1 MNART
6 DTSILATPTLK
17 ADYSRDALMTD
28 FGRATL
34 DDRYLIAGETSPQD
48 GFLRAAVAW
57 ADDEAHAARLYDYA
71 SKLWFMFSTPVLSN
85 APVRKHFGTSLET
98 NFLAECFE
106 GKFRG
111 MPISCFLNMP
121 GDSRDGLTAHYKEN
135 AWLSSVGGGIG
146 GYWGGIRSNGAKT
159 SSGSSSSG
167 VIPFLK
173 VVDALV
179 LAFSQGETRRGSYAA
194 YIDIGHPEIVEFLEM
209 RKPTGGDANRK
220 CLNLHNAVN
229 IPDAFM
235 QIIERCMA
243 DASAGDAWPLTDP
256 NSGRIVEFVSAKEL
270 WQRLLDLRMQTG
282 EPYIHFID
290 ATNRALPAA
299 QKALGLRVNQSN
311 LCSEITLA
319 TSEERTAVCCLSS
332 VNGEKYDEWKD
343 HPLFIEDLIRMLD
356 NVLEFFCL
364 HAPEAVS
371 RAKFSAMRER
381 SLGLGLMGFHS
392 YLQQHMLPFESVMA
406 TSANRRMFSTLKRK
420 ADAATRVLALERG
433 ECPDGVGTG
442 VRNMH
447 LLAVA
452 PNASSSI
459 ICGGTSPSI
468 EPQRANAFTHKTSSG
483 SWLVKNRYLAECL
496 EQYGMDNDEVWQSI
510 VVNKGSV
517 LHLDFLSQDEKD
529 VFKTAMELDQ
539 RWIVEHASH
548 RQGYICQ
555 AQSLNLFFPADVGI
569 PYLHLVHFQA
579 WKQELKTLYYLRSES
594 IKRADNLSVRVT
606 REDVVAMA
614 SAAGESVCLSC
625 EG

>member
-1 MNART
+1 MNSRT
-6 DTSILATPTLK
+6 DITLLTSNLK

-34 DDRYLIAGETSPQD
+34 DDRYLVDGETSPQD
-48 GFLRAAVAW
+48 AFLRAAIAW
-57 ADDEAHAARLYDYA
+57 ADDEAHAARLYDYV
-71 SKLWFMFSTPVLSN
+71 SKLWFMFATPVLSN
-85 APVRKHFGTSLET
+85 APKRNSFGNTFDT
-98 NFLAECFE
+98 NFLAERFD

-121 GDSRDGLTAHYKEN
+121 GDSRAGLTAHYEEN

-159 SSGSSSSG
+159 TSGSSSSG

-209 RKPTGGDANRK
+209 RKATGGDVNRK

-235 QIIERCMA
+235 EIIERCTQDPA
-243 DASAGDAWPLTDP
+243 ASDDWDLIDP
-256 NSGRIVEFVSAKEL
+256 NSKAVVETVSAKEV

-290 ATNRALPAA
+290 ATNRALPEA
-299 QKALGLRVNQSN
+299 QRLLGLRVNQSN
-311 LCSEITLA
+311 LCSEITLP
-319 TSEERTAVCCLSS
+319 TSKDRTAVCCLSS
-332 VNGEKYDEWKD
+332 VNLEKFEEWKGNE
-343 HPLFIEDLIRMLD
+343 LFISDIIRMLD
-356 NVLEFFCL
+356 NVLEFFVL
-364 HAPEAVS
+364 HAPDALH
-371 RAKFSAMRER
+371 RAKFSASQER
-381 SLGLGLMGFHS
+381 SLGLGGMGFHS
-392 YLQQHMLPFESVMA
+392 YLQSENLPFESVMA
-406 TSANRRMFSTLKRK
+406 TSANRRMFSFIKRK
-420 ADAATRVLALERG
+420 ADAATRVLAAERG
-433 ECPDGVGTG
+433 ECPDGKGTG

-468 EPQRANAFTHKTSSG
+468 EPIRANAFTHKTGSG
-483 SWLVKNRYLAECL
+483 SWLVKNQYLVACL
-496 EQYGMDNDEVWQSI
+496 DAYGLNSDEVWQSI

-517 LHLDFLSQDEKD
+517 QHLDFLSQDEKD

-539 RWIVEHASH
+539 RWLVEHASH

-555 AQSLNLFFPADVGI
+555 SQSLNLFFPADVGI

-594 IKRADNLSVRVT
+594 IKRADNLSVKVT
-606 REDVVAMA
+606 REDVVAL
-614 SAAGESVCLSC
+614 AGAESVCLSC